1 MNTSLAKNNSVTE
14 IIGDDTKNLQ
24 PEMMVEHGRFGK
36 GVVKKMEGVFP
47 NQKATI
53 HFESAG
59 EKLLILK
66 FAKLKII

>member
-1 MNTSLAKNNSVTE
+1 
-14 IIGDDTKNLQ
+14 
-24 PEMMVEHGRFGK
+24 MVEHGRFGK